1 MKLRGAVSVL
11 LALVFLGTCA
21 GVAEQAPPDA
31 SGAGPLSSLKLTVD
45 RDHRSDFDF
54 TDRALDYLNTIAVRF
69 GDRGEGDHD
78 AFIDWLVTEM
88 KACGYDDAR
97 IREQPF
103 EETDLYTGEPVRGR
117 NVIVTIPGRG
127 DGQIIAG
134 AHFDGNGVGDNGSG
148 TALLMAAA
156 AGLADAAPRYTIRF
170 IFFDCEEAGDIGSG
184 YYAGQMSGE
193 EVASTLYMIN
203 IDALAFG
210 DFCNIYGGVYGD
222 DYGASCME
230 YVKGGPLPEPE
241 QLEGYNFA
249 ADAAEALGFR
259 VYRTA
264 DLDGYFEAN
273 GHGMALEDGAFFTN
287 PWTNAHPAPA
297 YLTAPSPAIFS
308 VSDHTPFAVLG
319 IPYIYF
325 EATNWWAKGADV
337 DVAYTGYVETY
348 DETLGDG
355 GRFMN
360 TDCDT
365 FDTLNALFPGRL
377 EQHYHMYS
385 PLLSALLLVE

>member
-21 GVAEQAPPDA
+21 GVAEQALTGA
-31 SGAGPLSSLKLTVD
+31 SGARPIASLKLTAG
-45 RDHRSDFDF
+45 RDHRADYDF
-54 TDRALDYLNTIAVRF
+54 TDRALDYLNSIAERF
-69 GDRGEGDHD
+69 PDRSGGDHD
-78 AFIDWLVTEM
+78 AFVDWLVAEM
-88 KACGYDDAR
+88 KACGYGDAQ

-103 EETDLYTGEPVRGR
+103 EGTNLYTGEPVRGR

-134 AHFDGNGVGDNGSG
+134 AHYDGNGLGDNGSG

-156 AGLADAAPRYTIRF
+156 AGLADAAPRFTLRL
-170 IFFDCEEAGDIGSG
+170 IFFDCEEAGQAGSE

-193 EVASTLYMIN
+193 EAASTLYMIN

-222 DYGASCME
+222 DYGSPDME
-230 YVKGGPLPEPE
+230 YVEGEPLPEPE
-241 QLEGYNFA
+241 RLEGYDFA

-297 YLTAPSPAIFS
+297 NMIAPSPAILS
-308 VSDHTPFAVLG
+308 ISDHTSFAVLG

-325 EATNWWAKGADV
+325 EATNWWAKGSDDASS
-337 DVAYTGYVETY
+337 YTGYVETY
-348 DETLGDG
+348 DETLGEG
-355 GRFMN
+355 GQFMN
-360 TDCDT
+360 MDCDT
-365 FDTLNALFPGRL
+365 LETLNALFPGRV